1 MRKRLRSTFTG
12 QLDGPPEWVL
22 ALDQGDDAGFFAP
35 DSATWAV
42 HGHTATIVAGVRAL
56 LMQALHPGAMAGVHD
71 WSRYREDPLG
81 RLAGTIRWIFTVTY
95 ADTQT
100 AAAASNWVLSLH
112 ERVVGRYLDAEGRER
127 SYAANDPELLSWVHL
142 AFTDSFLATA
152 KRFGGPIPGGP
163 DAYVREWAKAGEL
176 MGVPNPP
183 RSEAELHDQ
192 LRAFLAAGTLKSD
205 DRVIDAVR
213 FIRRPPLARSMMPG
227 YRVLFAGAVSSIAP
241 EYRRMLGVSP
251 ARLGPVPLP
260 VVLPTTLTLAVIG
273 SMLGPGVGP
282 SELAARRRL
291 ARLSAAASSGAS
303 ASAAL
308 RAYAPDGVRA
318 APTPPSPART
328 RFPPA

>member
-1 MRKRLRSTFTG
+1 MGCWLGIRVAQTGGVSIFPENMRNRLRSTFTG

-42 HGHTATIVAGVRAL
+42 HGQTATIVAGVRAL

-71 WSRYREDPLG
+71 WSRYKEDPLG

-95 ADTQT
+95 ADTAT
-100 AAAASNWVLSLH
+100 AVSASNWVLSLH
-112 ERVVGRYLDAEGRER
+112 ERVVGSYLDAQGRER
-127 SYAANDPELLSWVHL
+127 AYAANDPELLSWVHL

-152 KRFGGPIPGGP
+152 KLWSGPIPGGP

-192 LRAFLAAGTLKSD
+192 LHAFLDAGTLKSD
-205 DRVIDAVR
+205 ERVTEAVR
-213 FIRRPPLARSMMPG
+213 FIRRPPLARSMMPA
-227 YRVLFAGAVSSIAP
+227 YRVLFDGAVSSIAP

-260 VVLPTTLTLAVIG
+260 VARSTKLVLAVIG
-273 SMLGPGVGP
+273 NMLGSGEGP

-291 ARLSAAASSGAS
+291 ARLGVVDAPETAA
-303 ASAAL
+303 
-308 RAYAPDGVRA
+308 
-318 APTPPSPART
+318 
-328 RFPPA
+328 